1 MSFIKKMGRQLCGV
15 LSFVIQLLVLLLVT
29 KAACAMDLGNREWY
43 HRSAGIKTTGGKSK
57 KKEDKIVKEEEE
69 NINNKFKTN

>member
-1 MSFIKKMGRQLCGV
+1 MGRQLCGV

-43 HRSAGIKTTGGKSK
+43 HRSAGIKTTGKNLK
-57 KKEDKIVKEEEE
+57 
-69 NINNKFKTN
+69 